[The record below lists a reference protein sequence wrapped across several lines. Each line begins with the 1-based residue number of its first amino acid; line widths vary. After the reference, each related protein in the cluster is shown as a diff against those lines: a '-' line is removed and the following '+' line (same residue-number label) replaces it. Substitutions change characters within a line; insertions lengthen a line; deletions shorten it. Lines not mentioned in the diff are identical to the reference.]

1 MHERAVANAGPLVAL
16 SLLGRLDLLPSI
28 FREVWIPEAVQK
40 EVLAGLG
47 RPGASELQS
56 PEWSARVRIAPASDP
71 LLVAEL
77 DRGEAAV
84 ISMARHLSPCV
95 AVIDERRGRR
105 IATSVYGLPVK
116 GTVGLLI
123 EAKRRNLSGDLR
135 PMLLALKSAG
145 YFVADAIVEA
155 ACRSVGE

>member
-16 SLLGRLDLLPSI
+16 SLLGRLDLLPL
-28 FREVWIPEAVQK
+28 P
-40 EVLAGLG
+40 
-47 RPGASELQS
+47 
-56 PEWSARVRIAPASDP
+56 DP

-77 DRGEAAV
+77 DPGEAAV

-123 EAKRRNLSGDLR
+123 EARRRNLSGNLR
-135 PMLLALKSAG
+135 PMLLALKAAG
-145 YFVADAIVEA
+145 YFISDAIVDA